1 MAIESIGQT
10 LAAPSVTAARPG
22 AATEGPA
29 FGESLESMLRAVE
42 TTGTEA
48 NEAVTQMLTG
58 HGDVHTALI
67 ALQHADTTFQLTVQI
82 RNKLVQAYQDVMRM
96 PI

>member
-1 MAIESIGQT
+1 MSIDPLSQSIGV
-10 LAAPSVTAARPG
+10 ASVAPSLSSTAEA
-22 AATEGPA
+22 GPA
-29 FGESLESMLRAVE
+29 FADSLKSMLRAVE
-42 TTGTEA
+42 TAGTQA
-48 NEAVTQMLTG
+48 DDAVTQMLAG
-58 HGDVHTALI
+58 QGDVHTALI